1 MAGSTRPGQ
10 FRTDRH
16 LLLWGSL
23 SHSIDW
29 AGGQSWRIAAAG
41 LPRRQSFW
49 GVRSWVGAL
58 ERRSRTE
65 WVCPNKAIGETP
77 KSVSFG
83 LITAI

>member
-1 MAGSTRPGQ
+1 MGQ
-10 FRTDRH
+10 FEPFDRLGGRTILAH
-16 LLLWGSL
+16 L
-23 SHSIDW
+23 
-29 AGGQSWRIAAAG
+29 AAG
-41 LPRRQSFW
+41 LPRRQPFW

-65 WVCPNKAIGETP
+65 WVYPNKAIGETP